1 MQSIAQIETPPHDRN
16 ATEQM
21 RAAVLAEPRRI
32 EIRNVP
38 IPRPADGEVRVRVE
52 YCGICSSNLSPWAGA
67 PWFSYPFPPGAPGHE
82 ASGFV
87 EEIGVGV
94 SNLRIGER
102 VATLAN
108 QAFAEQLVARAENV
122 VSISR
127 LPSQSL
133 FLGEPL
139 GCAVNI
145 FKRAQ
150 IRKGDW
156 VAIVG
161 MGFLGAILLQL
172 CLREGAQVIAISRR
186 PFALRIATKLG
197 AEHALEM
204 TGRPSVVTDIRRI
217 TSEHLC
223 DVVIEAGGVQ
233 PTLDLAGDLCR
244 TRGRL
249 VIAGY
254 HQNGPRMVNMQHWNW
269 NGLDVINAHERD
281 ELIYIQGIQQAADM
295 VARGAIH
302 LEGLITRT
310 FPIRQIEEGFRL
322 AEERPEGFMKGIVAF
337 G

>member
-1 MQSIAQIETPPHDRN
+1 MQPIGQVEPLSRN
-16 ATEQM
+16 RNTTEKM
-21 RAAVLAEPRRI
+21 RAAVLVEPRRV

-38 IPRPADGEVRVRVE
+38 IPRPAEGEVRVRVE

-82 ASGFV
+82 ASGVV
-87 EEIGVGV
+87 EEIGEGV
-94 SNLRIGER
+94 SNLRVGER
-102 VATLAN
+102 VATLAY

-122 VSISR
+122 ISISR

-139 GCAVNI
+139 GCAINI

-161 MGFLGAILLQL
+161 IGFLGAILLQL

-186 PFALRIATKLG
+186 PFALRTAAKLG
-197 AEHALEM
+197 TEHALEM
-204 TGRPSVVTDIRRI
+204 TEPSSVVADVRRI
-217 TSEHLC
+217 TSDC

-254 HQNGPRMVNMQHWNW
+254 HQDGPRMVNMQQWNW

-302 LEGLITRT
+302 LEDLITCT
-310 FPIRQIEEGFRL
+310 FPIQEIEEGFRL
-322 AEERPEGFMKGIVAF
+322 AEERPEGFMKGVVVF